1 LVVLFVLPPSRH
13 HAFWICRRRLLCIL
27 VFQAIILIKM
37 NNFAAGERAGHSFGT
52 SGLPPPFGRKDLGR
66 IF

>member
-1 LVVLFVLPPSRH
+1 V
-13 HAFWICRRRLLCIL
+13 CIH
-27 VFQAIILIKM
+27 VFQEIILIKM